1 MSSTASLQD
10 HPRSR
15 GVYDVRPGDAA
26 TFDGSSPLARG
37 LLFTPYCAVK
47 AIGIIP
53 ARAGFTCW
61 SEMIGS
67 RWWDHP
73 RSRGVYSTSASV
85 NASGAG
91 SSPLARG
98 LPRRGHGREIR
109 RRIIPARAG
118 FTRRRAP
125 PARSAWDH
133 PRSRGVYGPYSE
145 DCYPDDG
152 SSPLAR
158 GLRST
163 PEQQGSGSRIIPAR
177 AGFTA
182 TGSANSRTPGDHP
195 RSRGVYTGMLPCSAR
210 MAGSSPLARGLR
222 PLPSTGSDSRMD
234 HPRSRGVYEPEG
246 GWKPD
251 GTGSSPLARGLLFET
266 GEIGMGVRIIPA
278 RAGFTRWLSASTGRP
293 ADHPRSRGVYGQRE
307 LIVVRGCGSSPLA
320 RGLRPPSGPPPGS
333 PRIIP
338 ARAGF
343 TVLGGEM
350 DMRLSDHPRSRG
362 VYTTPNDNQVSLV
375 GSSPLARGLPHS
387 RGGSRRSGRII
398 PARAGFTCS
407 R

>member
-1 MSSTASLQD
+1 MPIGIIPARAGFTVCSCTAQSAHPD

-15 GVYDVRPGDAA
+15 GVYAVDNLASMIGV
-26 TFDGSSPLARG
+26 GSSPLARG

-177 AGFTA
+177 AGFTGLRPLR
-182 TGSANSRTPGDHP
+182 GSGRADHP
-195 RSRGVYTGMLPCSAR
+195 RSRGVYSNISEDMCKL
-210 MAGSSPLARGLR
+210 
-222 PLPSTGSDSRMD
+222 D
-234 HPRSRGVYEPEG
+234 
-246 GWKPD
+246 
-251 GTGSSPLARGLLFET
+251 GSSPLARGLL
-266 GEIGMGVRIIPA
+266 A
-278 RAGFTRWLSASTGRP
+278 SLSS
-293 ADHPRSRGVYGQRE
+293 
-307 LIVVRGCGSSPLA
+307 
-320 RGLRPPSGPPPGS
+320 
-333 PRIIP
+333 
-338 ARAGF
+338 
-343 TVLGGEM
+343 
-350 DMRLSDHPRSRG
+350 
-362 VYTTPNDNQVSLV
+362 
-375 GSSPLARGLPHS
+375 
-387 RGGSRRSGRII
+387 
-398 PARAGFTCS
+398 
-407 R
+407 